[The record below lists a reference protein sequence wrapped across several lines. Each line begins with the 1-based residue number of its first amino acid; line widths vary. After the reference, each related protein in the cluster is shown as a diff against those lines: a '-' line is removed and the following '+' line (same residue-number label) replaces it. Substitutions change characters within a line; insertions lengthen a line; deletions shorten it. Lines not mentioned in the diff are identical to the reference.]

1 MIGNAHKIIRF
12 LLGQKPEQEW
22 KIEKHRR
29 GRSLSQNALYWKLVG
44 MVSAKTKVPVPVIH
58 NRMLRD
64 FGQMLYIDEQLAT
77 TYIPDTDEAEEQ
89 ALQAETFHIKPT
101 SKVLYGSNGK
111 LLRAYVILRGSSTY
125 TTEEMSLLLD
135 GIMQECRQQD
145 IRIEEIQYG

>member
-22 KIEKHRR
+22 KIEKHKR

-44 MVSAKTKVPVPVIH
+44 MISAKTKEPVSVIH

-64 FGQMLYIDEQLAT
+64 YGQYHYIDGQLVT
-77 TYIPDTDEAEEQ
+77 TYIPDTDEAEEE
-89 ALQAETFHIKPT
+89 ALRAETFHIKPT

-111 LLRAYVILRGSSTY
+111 LLRAYVVIRGSSTY
-125 TTEEMSLLLD
+125 DTAEMTLLLD
-135 GIMQECRQQD
+135 GIMQEARQQD
-145 IRIEEIQYG
+145 IHLEEVQYG

>member
-1 MIGNAHKIIRF
+1 MIGNAHKIIKF

-22 KIEKHRR
+22 RIEKHRK
-29 GRSLSQNALYWKLVG
+29 GRSLSQNALYWKVIG
-44 MVSAKTKVPVPVIH
+44 MLSAKTKEPVSVIH

-64 FGQMLYIDEQLAT
+64 FGQMLYIDGQLAT

-89 ALQAETFHIKPT
+89 ALRAETFHIKPT

-125 TTEEMSLLLD
+125 DTAEMTLLLD
-135 GIMQECRQQD
+135 GLMQEARQQE
-145 IRIEEIQYG
+145 IHLEEVQYG

>member
-1 MIGNAHKIIRF
+1 MIGNAHKIIKF

-22 KIEKHRR
+22 RIEKHRK
-29 GRSLSQNALYWKLVG
+29 GRSLSQNALYWKVVG
-44 MVSAKTKVPVPVIH
+44 MLSAKTKEPVSVIH

-64 FGQMLYIDEQLAT
+64 FGQMLYIDGQLAT

-89 ALQAETFHIKPT
+89 ALRSETFHIKPT

-125 TTEEMSLLLD
+125 DTAEMTLLLD
-135 GIMQECRQQD
+135 GLMQEARQQD
-145 IRIEEIQYG
+145 IHLEEVQYG